1 MGDLAGDPAAFSCG
15 RPSRRCAPLERHFL
29 TTFADPS
36 TFPSVLDTT
45 AEANDPADAP
55 AAETGSADVAGT
67 APRDTIDDNAALET
81 SAVDDTALETSAVD
95 DTALDAAA
103 DEPAEA
109 EAGAG
114 EPDAESDVA
123 VDFGALGLPE
133 SLVQTLDRLGITT
146 PFPIQRATVPD
157 ALAGRDVLGRGQTGS
172 GKTLAFGLPVIARLA
187 KRNRARP
194 LHPRALVLVPTREL
208 AMQVNDALVPL
219 GKAVGIFLK
228 TAVGGVPYDRQI
240 DALRRGVEI
249 VVATPG
255 RLGDLINRGV
265 CHLDDVE
272 VTVLD
277 EADQMADMGFL
288 PEVTELLAKTPAGS
302 QRLLFSATLDGDVD
316 SLVKRFM
323 TDPVTHS
330 TAPATAAVSTMDHHL
345 LLIPPHDKFAVAA
358 SIAARSGRTM
368 LFARTQLGVD
378 RLVEQLAAV
387 GVRAG
392 GLHGGK
398 TQRMR
403 TKTLAEFREG
413 RMSVLVATDVAAR
426 GIHVDGVSL
435 VLHVDPPK
443 DPKDYLHRAGRTA
456 RAGESGAVATLVLPK
471 QRRTTLAMLQKA
483 GVEPAETRVRAGD
496 PALAELTGA
505 QEPSGVPV
513 RDEPPAPRRHGDRP
527 AGPRR
532 FEERGERR
540 YGDRDGR
547 GERRYGDRPTGERSF
562 GERRYSDRP
571 TGERGYGDR
580 PTSDRPTSERRYSD
594 RPTGERRYGDRPTGE
609 RGYGD
614 RPIGERGSGERRYGE
629 REQRVGGDRRFGDR
643 PTGERRHDDRGDRGF
658 GERRFD
664 DRSGGD
670 RRYGDRPT
678 SDRPTGER
686 RYGDRTAGPRRFD
699 ERAGGERR
707 YGDRPGGDRRHD
719 DRPTGDRPTGERRFG
734 ERGFGERGGDPR
746 AGDRRG
752 GFRPEGRGRDDRPRD
767 DRRGF
772 GGRPPARTH

>member
-1 MGDLAGDPAAFSCG
+1 MTTIAASG
-15 RPSRRCAPLERHFL
+15 TSPS
-29 TTFADPS
+29 ADP
-36 TFPSVLDTT
+36 
-45 AEANDPADAP
+45 
-55 AAETGSADVAGT
+55 
-67 APRDTIDDNAALET
+67 TIDT
-81 SAVDDTALETSAVD
+81 
-95 DTALDAAA
+95 
-103 DEPAEA
+103 
-109 EAGAG
+109 
-114 EPDAESDVA
+114 PDFA
-123 VDFGALGLPE
+123 ALGLPRQ
-133 SLVQTLDRLGITT
+133 LVEALARQGITT
-146 PFPIQRATVPD
+146 PFEIQRATVPD

-187 KRNRARP
+187 DRNRARP

-255 RLGDLINRGV
+255 RLGDLIERGV
-265 CHLDDVE
+265 CKLDDVE
-272 VTVLD
+272 ITVLD

-288 PEVTELLAKTPAGS
+288 PEVTQLLAKTPADA
-302 QRLLFSATLDGDVD
+302 QRLLFSATLDNDVD

-358 SIAARSGRTM
+358 SIAARDGRTM

-403 TKTLAEFREG
+403 TRTLAEFREG
-413 RMSVLVATDVAAR
+413 RMNVLVATDVAAR
-426 GIHVDGVSL
+426 GIHVDGVTL

-471 QRRTTLAMLQKA
+471 QRRTTLAMLEKA

-496 PALAELTGA
+496 AELAELTGA
-505 QEPSGVPV
+505 REPSGVPV
-513 RDEPPAPRRHGDRP
+513 RDEPEPRRG
-527 AGPRR
+527 GPRR
-532 FEERGERR
+532 F
-540 YGDRDGR
+540 GDRDGR
-547 GERRYGDRPTGERSF
+547 GERRFGDRPRSFDRGDRRDDRPTGGRGYDRPTGERRFDREDRSF
-562 GERRYSDRP
+562 GERRYADRGGFNRDGRGDRPSGDRADRPFAERRFGDRDERGAGRPSGDRHFADRAGRDQHRPTGTSGGYDRDARGARRQDDRP
-571 TGERGYGDR
+571 TAGRAYGDRPAEGRGYGDR
-580 PTSDRPTSERRYSD
+580 PAGGGYGDRDGS
-594 RPTGERRYGDRPTGE
+594 RRYGDRPTGG

-614 RPIGERGSGERRYGE
+614 RDGARGHGDHGRRYEDRPQGE
-629 REQRVGGDRRFGDR
+629 RRFGDR
-643 PTGERRHDDRGDRGF
+643 DGRGEFRPAERR
-658 GERRFD
+658 
-664 DRSGGD
+664 S
-670 RRYGDRPT
+670 
-678 SDRPTGER
+678 
-686 RYGDRTAGPRRFD
+686 
-699 ERAGGERR
+699 
-707 YGDRPGGDRRHD
+707 
-719 DRPTGDRPTGERRFG
+719 
-734 ERGFGERGGDPR
+734 
-746 AGDRRG
+746 
-752 GFRPEGRGRDDRPRD
+752 GFRPEARGRDDRPRD

>member
-1 MGDLAGDPAAFSCG
+1 M
-15 RPSRRCAPLERHFL
+15 
-29 TTFADPS
+29 TTFADPG
-36 TFPSVLDTT
+36 TTPSVLDPTVGDT
-45 AEANDPADAP
+45 P
-55 AAETGSADVAGT
+55 AAD
-67 APRDTIDDNAALET
+67 
-81 SAVDDTALETSAVD
+81 
-95 DTALDAAA
+95 
-103 DEPAEA
+103 
-109 EAGAG
+109 
-114 EPDAESDVA
+114 
-123 VDFGALGLPE
+123 VDFADLGLPRP
-133 SLVQTLDRLGITT
+133 LVEALARQGITT
-146 PFPIQRATVPD
+146 PFEIQRATMPD

-172 GKTLAFGLPVIARLA
+172 GKTLAFGLPLIARLA
-187 KRNRARP
+187 DRNRARP

-208 AMQVNDALVPL
+208 AMQVNDALMPL

-265 CHLDDVE
+265 CRLDDVE

-288 PEVTELLAKTPAGS
+288 PEVTELLAKTPAGG

-330 TAPATAAVSTMDHHL
+330 TAPSTASVSTMDHHM

-358 SIAARSGRTM
+358 SIAARDGRTM

-413 RMSVLVATDVAAR
+413 RMNVLVATDVAAR

-435 VLHVDPPK
+435 VLHIDPPK

-471 QRRTTLAMLQKA
+471 QRRTTLAMMEKA
-483 GVEPAETRVRAGD
+483 GVAPAETRVRVGD
-496 PALAELTGA
+496 PTLAELTGA
-505 QEPSGVPV
+505 REPSGVPV
-513 RDEPPAPRRHGDRP
+513 REEPEPRRAAGQRRYGDRPTGERRYGDRPDRGERRYGDRPTGERRFGDRDGRGERFGERRFDRP
-527 AGPRR
+527 AG
-532 FEERGERR
+532 ERSFGDRGQRSFDSRSDRPTGERSFGDRGDRGYADRPQGDRGYADRPQGERR

-547 GERRYGDRPTGERSF
+547 GER
-562 GERRYSDRP
+562 
-571 TGERGYGDR
+571 
-580 PTSDRPTSERRYSD
+580 
-594 RPTGERRYGDRPTGE
+594 
-609 RGYGD
+609 
-614 RPIGERGSGERRYGE
+614 
-629 REQRVGGDRRFGDR
+629 
-643 PTGERRHDDRGDRGF
+643 F

-664 DRSGGD
+664 GRSDRPAGERSFGDRGERRFDGRGDRPAGDRSFGD
-670 RRYGDRPT
+670 RGQRGFGDRTDRPAGEHRYGDRPQ
-678 SDRPTGER
+678 GER
-686 RYGDRTAGPRRFD
+686 HF
-699 ERAGGERR
+699 GGEQ
-707 YGDRPGGDRRHD
+707 
-719 DRPTGDRPTGERRFG
+719 
-734 ERGFGERGGDPR
+734 RGTE
-746 AGDRRG
+746 RRG
-752 GFRPEGRGRDDRPRD
+752 GFRPEGRGDDRPRD

>member
-1 MGDLAGDPAAFSCG
+1 M
-15 RPSRRCAPLERHFL
+15 

-45 AEANDPADAP
+45 AEANDPTDAP

-67 APRDTIDDNAALET
+67 APRGTVDDNAALET
-81 SAVDDTALETSAVD
+81 AVVDDAG
-95 DTALDAAA
+95 LDAAA

-109 EAGAG
+109 EADAG

-133 SLVQTLDRLGITT
+133 SLVQALDRLGITT

-547 GERRYGDRPTGERSF
+547 GERRYGERPTGERSF
-562 GERRYSDRP
+562 GERRYGDRPTSDRP
-571 TGERGYGDR
+571 TGERGYG
-580 PTSDRPTSERRYSD
+580 DRPTSERRYSD
-594 RPTGERRYGDRPTGE
+594 RPTGERGF
-609 RGYGD
+609 
-614 RPIGERGSGERRYGE
+614 GERRYGD

-678 SDRPTGER
+678 GER
-686 RYGDRTAGPRRFD
+686 
-699 ERAGGERR
+699 
-707 YGDRPGGDRRHD
+707 
-719 DRPTGDRPTGERRFG
+719 
-734 ERGFGERGGDPR
+734 
-746 AGDRRG
+746 
-752 GFRPEGRGRDDRPRD
+752 
-767 DRRGF
+767 
-772 GGRPPARTH
+772 